1 MRLWAE
7 APNVGTPG
15 RKIKSRKV
23 GAAAKTYDKLDV
35 ADREE
40 LKHPGGGKG
49 VNRENAV
56 PVAPKNQPK
65 R

>member
-1 MRLWAE
+1 MAE

-23 GAAAKTYDKLDV
+23 GEAAKTYDKIEV

-40 LKHPGGGKG
+40 LKHPGSGSGA
-49 VNRENAV
+49 NRDNAKAAV
-56 PVAPKNQPK
+56 PDRQ
-65 R
+65 RTR